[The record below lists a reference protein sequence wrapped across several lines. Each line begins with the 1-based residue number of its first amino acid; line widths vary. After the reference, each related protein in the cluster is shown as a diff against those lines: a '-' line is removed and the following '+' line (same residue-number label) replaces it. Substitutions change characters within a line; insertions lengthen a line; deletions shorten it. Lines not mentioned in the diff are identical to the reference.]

1 MMERRPTGRPRMR
14 KPPTPPEP
22 SIIRSTL
29 RALLNPRRLIPIV
42 LLSASLVVAQGS
54 YSADPFAIPLGIAM
68 CVAFVDRRAGVVAGV
83 VPRPLRLPPRRHP
96 R

>member
-1 MMERRPTGRPRMR
+1 MR
-14 KPPTPPEP
+14 KPPSPPEP

-54 YSADPFAIPLGIAM
+54 YSADLFAIPLGQIRIRTSQ
-68 CVAFVDRRAGVVAGV
+68 RRKH
-83 VPRPLRLPPRRHP
+83 RQLI
-96 R
+96 